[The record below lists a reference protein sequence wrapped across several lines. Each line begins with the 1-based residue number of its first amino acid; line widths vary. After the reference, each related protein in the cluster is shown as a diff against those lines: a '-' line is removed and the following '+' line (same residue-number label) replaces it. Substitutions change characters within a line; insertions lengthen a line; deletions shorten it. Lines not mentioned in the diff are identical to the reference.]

1 MGISVDQ
8 FWALSMDEWQIR
20 VEGAQQRD
28 EFLYQL
34 AIHQAWHTAYLY
46 WLGKSNKFPSLDA
59 HLKKFAPK
67 KVEKK
72 AVDPSRMFQDSMRSK
87 AMRKPADETMPRKRK
102 AKP

>member
-1 MGISVDQ
+1 
-8 FWALSMDEWQIR
+8 MDEWQIR

-34 AIHQAWHTAYLY
+34 AIHQAWHTAYLHL
-46 WLGKSNKFPSLDA
+46 LGKNKKFPSLDA

-67 KVEKK
+67 KAELA

-87 AMRKPADETMPRKRK
+87 AMRKQVEETTPRKRK